1 MISGGEWSSSW
12 VERGFKW
19 RTESFLRLE
28 TARFSSRM
36 ARYHTLPLDSLEE
49 TSISEPFEAESFSFL
64 PVDDSIALE
73 QMRERTV
80 VCFS

>member
-1 MISGGEWSSSW
+1 MINEGEWSSSLD
-12 VERGFKW
+12 RGFKW

-49 TSISEPFEAESFSFL
+49 TSISEPLEAESFSFF
-64 PVDDSIALE
+64 PVADSMLSPNPRTLE
-73 QMRERTV
+73 
-80 VCFS
+80 